1 MSVLIPGGM
10 STGSYGF
17 GPNLIK
23 ASIGLPTSPS
33 CKITLVQDHIF
44 ILEKV
49 FAINST
55 KVFPVPVVLSST
67 FALSVT
73 GITGLATAIFVPPL
87 IEDQQ
92 NLCPVLPS
100 LPTPIQ
106 IDRFL
111 ALLDGYTPSTVQYLK
126 DGFTS
131 GFHLDYSG
139 PKISVH
145 SKNLLSVDIKLDKE
159 LSAHRLAGPFP
170 DPPLNHF
177 MYRPWV
183 LSPRKR

>member
-1 MSVLIPGGM
+1 M
-10 STGSYGF
+10 
-17 GPNLIK
+17 
-23 ASIGLPTSPS
+23 
-33 CKITLVQDHIF
+33 
-44 ILEKV
+44 
-49 FAINST
+49 
-55 KVFPVPVVLSST
+55 FPVPVVLSST
-67 FALSVT
+67 FTLNVT

-92 NLCPVLPS
+92 NLSPLLPS

-145 SKNLLSVDIKLDKE
+145 SKNLLSAIENPEAVDIKLDKE

-170 DPPLNHF
+170 DPP
-177 MYRPWV
+177 WV
-183 LSPRKR
+183 LFPRKRQGPVVRKPINLIQD

>member
-1 MSVLIPGGM
+1 MKYSKIFHDLAVRGQNWQFYDENFRFLRNLNVSSYSGGM

-17 GPNLIK
+17 GPNPIK
-23 ASIGLPTSPS
+23 ASTGIPTSPS

-44 ILEKV
+44 IFRKV

-55 KVFPVPVVLSST
+55 KVFLVPVVLSST

-92 NLCPVLPS
+92 NLCSLLPS

-111 ALLDGYTPSTVQYLK
+111 ALLDGYTPSTVQYCYAAK
-126 DGFTS
+126 C
-131 GFHLDYSG
+131 
-139 PKISVH
+139 
-145 SKNLLSVDIKLDKE
+145 NN
-159 LSAHRLAGPFP
+159 R
-170 DPPLNHF
+170 
-177 MYRPWV
+177 
-183 LSPRKR
+183 RKM